1 MQGCKSRHWIPS
13 RDSKNAVDDQLQDAT
28 SVLDAFHIVKL
39 AGDAP
44 GEVRRRVQQDTTG
57 HRGRK
62 GDPLY
67 QIRLLLHA
75 SRHKLTPRQQER
87 LREAFT
93 ADEAHISVEVAYH
106 CAGKCARSSTKPHP
120 PKADAWPHTSSS
132 TYQPAPSPK
141 SPAWAGPYANG
152 RTHSTPTSTPAEPAT
167 GQQKPSTDIIE
178 LGRRTARGYR
188 NPTNYQPRM
197 PLTTAGLGTSP
208 HPTMQS
214 RNRTRRVVGVGPR
227 SCGVDR

>member
-1 MQGCKSRHWIPS
+1 MPFTSSSSLVTLQVRCVAASSKTRPVTAGARVIPS
-13 RDSKNAVDDQLQDAT
+13 IRSGFFCTPRA
-28 SVLDAFHIVKL
+28 
-39 AGDAP
+39 
-44 GEVRRRVQQDTTG
+44 RR
-57 HRGRK
+57 
-62 GDPLY
+62 
-67 QIRLLLHA
+67 
-75 SRHKLTPRQQER
+75 LTPRQQER